1 MNMEKT
7 ENKHNPRIVIAMDS
21 FKGCLSSIEAGL
33 AVKAGLERTL
43 PDTYA
48 EVFRISDGGEGLVD
62 ALAGSIGGEPIEKAV
77 TGPMGETVTAM
88 YCFSREKRLAVIEMA
103 SAGRLSSNRR
113 GKN

>member
-1 MNMEKT
+1 MNMEKN

-43 PDTYA
+43 SDAYA

-62 ALAGSIGGEPIEKAV
+62 ALAGSIGGEPG
-77 TGPMGETVTAM
+77 TDSGEGVPFISFKIM
-88 YCFSREKRLAVIEMA
+88 VFLHVLPSF
-103 SAGRLSSNRR
+103 
-113 GKN
+113 